1 MQLQRNPCP
10 HFFCPFAIGRR
21 RGFDWWSPPASRA
34 LPIPGTPE
42 WLIQRSIGP
51 IILLLSY
58 RYRFIY
64 FHASFGIIN
73 AGMEAYRRLEVA
85 SVVNTNKAIS
95 RQATCCNVA
104 EMIEITARL
113 KLTVVRHLTVTIE
126 VSEILQSMLRHRSSK
141 DHVKKIAEE
150 FDD

>member
-1 MQLQRNPCP
+1 
-10 HFFCPFAIGRR
+10 
-21 RGFDWWSPPASRA
+21 
-34 LPIPGTPE
+34 
-42 WLIQRSIGP
+42 
-51 IILLLSY
+51 
-58 RYRFIY
+58 
-64 FHASFGIIN
+64 
-73 AGMEAYRRLEVA
+73 MEAYRRLEVA